1 MEVVGRATACS
12 SHSSGGL
19 SAVKGMGVAVF
30 PFGIRS
36 NKLVGLGQFKS
47 LPYRKILI
55 ILMWIAYDSKPTF
68 IKPSQPIFQYFKSEI
83 FACFAG
89 SVVVCTSA

>member
-1 MEVVGRATACS
+1 MVPQDLMEAVGRATACS

-36 NKLVGLGQFKS
+36 NKLVELGKLKS
-47 LPYRKILI
+47 LPYRKIFI
-55 ILMWIAYDSKPTF
+55 ILMWIAYDSTPTF
-68 IKPSQPIFQYFKSEI
+68 IKPGEPIFQ
-83 FACFAG
+83 G
-89 SVVVCTSA
+89 